1 MFQFISSWIFI
12 YSLLMYLYGEALFF
26 WKGQI
31 LMSGSFVV
39 VVLLL

>member
-12 YSLLMYLYGEALFF
+12 YSLLMFLYGDEIFPG
-26 WKGQI
+26 KGQI